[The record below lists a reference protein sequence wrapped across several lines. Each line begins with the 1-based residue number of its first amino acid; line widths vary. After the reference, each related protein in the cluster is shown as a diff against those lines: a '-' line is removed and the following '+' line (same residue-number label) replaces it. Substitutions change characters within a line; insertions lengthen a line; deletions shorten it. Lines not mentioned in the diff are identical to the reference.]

1 MTSPAVTARWR
12 DLVSPA
18 LAPRA
23 ALVVLGVWL
32 NAADALVTATIMP
45 SVAHDLGGAAY
56 YGWAVAFYLTGSIMA
71 GASTGQL
78 SHRLGLRPAMVI
90 AALAYAG
97 GCLLSA
103 ASPTIELFLL
113 GRVLQG
119 VGAGWLVGFC
129 YVAIGM
135 VFPEGLWARM
145 FGATAAVWGIASI
158 LGPFI
163 GGVFAAAGHWRGAF
177 WMFAGQGGL
186 FAVACMLLLP
196 ARRAEGLDIRPLAWR
211 TLTALAAAILV
222 IAAADV
228 IGGVAAPAALLALGV
243 ALLAVAAWINAAPGE
258 RLLPPEAAN
267 PASVAGAGYAMIFA
281 MQVATVVINVYEA
294 AVLQTVYRVSPLIA
308 GYAVSVMAVGW
319 TAAAFLVANQPERR
333 HGGFIIAGA
342 TIIVAGCALMALAIA
357 HWPLGWI
364 VAAGAIIGVGFGL
377 SWSLA
382 TGRILRALPEND
394 RAIGS
399 AAVPTTQLIGG
410 AVGAAA
416 AGAVA
421 NLLGLA
427 QAFTPAHAR
436 ADAPWLFGVFVP
448 VAALGLWAAVRLGR
462 GSAVPAEPLTHQAIE
477 SKRQAGAPIPPS
489 GDFPQRGKRN

>member
-1 MTSPAVTARWR
+1 VTDPAVTARWL

-56 YGWAVAFYLTGSIMA
+56 FGWAVALYLTGSILA

-78 SHRLGLRPAMVI
+78 SRRLGLRPAMII
-90 AALAYAG
+90 AALAYAA
-97 GCLLSA
+97 GCGLSA
-103 ASPTIELFLL
+103 ASSSIDLFLL

-135 VFPEGLWARM
+135 VFPEALWARM
-145 FGATAAVWGIASI
+145 FGTTAGVWGVASI
-158 LGPFI
+158 LGPLI
-163 GGVFAAAGHWRGAF
+163 GGVFASAGHWRGAF
-177 WMFAGQGGL
+177 WMFAGQGAL
-186 FAVACMLLLP
+186 FAVACLLLLP
-196 ARRAEGLDIRPLAWR
+196 ARRSEAADVRPLAWR
-211 TLTALAAAILV
+211 TLTVLGAAILI

-228 IGGVAAPAALLALGV
+228 IGGIVVPAVLLAAGAALLIV
-243 ALLAVAAWINAAPGE
+243 AGWINAAPGE

-267 PASVAGAGYAMIFA
+267 PATIAGAGYAMILA
-281 MQVATVVINVYEA
+281 MEVATVVINVYEA
-294 AVLQTVYRVSPLIA
+294 AILQSVYRVSPLVA

-319 TAAAFLVANQPERR
+319 TAAAFLVSGQPERR
-333 HGGFIIAGA
+333 HGAFIIGGGV
-342 TIIVAGCALMALAIA
+342 IIVIGCTLMAMAIA
-357 HWPLGWI
+357 RWPLGWI
-364 VAAGAIIGVGFGL
+364 VAAGAVIGVGFGL
-377 SWSLA
+377 SWSLV
-382 TGRILRALPEND
+382 TGRILRALPEDD

-421 NLLGLA
+421 NLLALP
-427 QAFTPAHAR
+427 QTFTPAHVA
-436 ADAPWLFGVFVP
+436 ATAPTLFGVFVP
-448 VAALGLWAAVRLGR
+448 VAGLGLLAAVRLALSVVPLPPGSRSDDGR
-462 GSAVPAEPLTHQAIE
+462 
-477 SKRQAGAPIPPS
+477 
-489 GDFPQRGKRN
+489 DQRMANR

>member
-1 MTSPAVTARWR
+1 M
-12 DLVSPA
+12 
-18 LAPRA
+18 
-23 ALVVLGVWL
+23 LGVWL

-56 YGWAVAFYLTGSIMA
+56 YGWAVAFYLTGSILA

-78 SHRLGLRPAMVI
+78 SHRLGLRPAMII
-90 AALAYAG
+90 AALAYAA
-97 GCLLSA
+97 GCVLSA

-113 GRVLQG
+113 GRILQG

-135 VFPEGLWARM
+135 VFPEALWARM
-145 FGATAAVWGIASI
+145 FGATAGVWGVASI

-177 WMFAGQGGL
+177 WMFAGQGAL
-186 FAVACMLLLP
+186 FAVACLALLP
-196 ARRAEGLDIRPLAWR
+196 ARRTDNSQIRPLAWR

-228 IGGVAAPAALLALGV
+228 IGGVAAPGALLIVGIALLAL
-243 ALLAVAAWINAAPGE
+243 AAWVNTMPGE

-267 PASVAGAGYAMIFA
+267 PATTAGAGYAMIFA
-281 MQVATVVINVYEA
+281 MEVATIVVNVYEA
-294 AVLQTVYRVSPLIA
+294 AILQSVYRVSPLIA

-319 TAAAFLVANQPERR
+319 TAAAFLVSNQPERR
-333 HGGFIIAGA
+333 HGSFIIAGG
-342 TIIVAGCALMALAIA
+342 TVILFGCALMALAIA
-357 HWPLGWI
+357 RWPLGWI

-382 TGRILRALPEND
+382 TGRILRALSDDD

-427 QAFTPAHAR
+427 QAFTPAHAQ
-436 ADAPWLFGVFVP
+436 AAAPWLFGVFVP
-448 VAALGLWAAVRLGR
+448 VAGLGLWAAVRLAR
-462 GSAVPAEPLTHQAIE
+462 GATPGTTT
-477 SKRQAGAPIPPS
+477 GT
-489 GDFPQRGKRN
+489 

>member
-1 MTSPAVTARWR
+1 M
-12 DLVSPA
+12 
-18 LAPRA
+18 
-23 ALVVLGVWL
+23 LGVWL

-56 YGWAVAFYLTGSIMA
+56 YGWAVAFYLTGSILA

-78 SHRLGLRPAMVI
+78 SHRLGLRPAMII
-90 AALAYAG
+90 AALAYAA
-97 GCLLSA
+97 GCVLSA

-113 GRVLQG
+113 GRILQG

-135 VFPEGLWARM
+135 VFPEALWARM
-145 FGATAAVWGIASI
+145 FGATAGVWGVASI

-177 WMFAGQGGL
+177 WMFAGQGAL
-186 FAVACMLLLP
+186 FAVACLALLP
-196 ARRAEGLDIRPLAWR
+196 ARRADNSQIRPLAWR
-211 TLTALAAAILV
+211 TLSALAAAILV

-228 IGGVAAPAALLALGV
+228 IGGVAAPGALLIVGIALLAL
-243 ALLAVAAWINAAPGE
+243 AAWVNTMPGE

-267 PASVAGAGYAMIFA
+267 PTTTAGAGYAMIFA
-281 MQVATVVINVYEA
+281 MEVATIVVNVYEA
-294 AVLQTVYRVSPLIA
+294 AILQSVYRVSPLIA

-319 TAAAFLVANQPERR
+319 TAAAFLVSNQPERR
-333 HGGFIIAGA
+333 HGAFIIAGG
-342 TIIVAGCALMALAIA
+342 TVILLGCALMALAIA
-357 HWPLGWI
+357 RWPLGWI

-382 TGRILRALPEND
+382 TGRILRALSDDD

-427 QAFTPAHAR
+427 QAFTPAHAQ
-436 ADAPWLFGVFVP
+436 AAAPWLFGVFVP
-448 VAALGLWAAVRLGR
+448 VAGLGLWAAVRL
-462 GSAVPAEPLTHQAIE
+462 A
-477 SKRQAGAPIPPS
+477 RQTTA
-489 GDFPQRGKRN
+489 

>member
-1 MTSPAVTARWR
+1 MINPVAPARWR
-12 DLVSPA
+12 DLVSPT

-23 ALVVLGVWL
+23 ALVMLGVWL

-56 YGWAVAFYLTGSIMA
+56 YGWAVAFYLTGSILA

-78 SHRLGLRPAMVI
+78 SHRLGLRPAMII
-90 AALAYAG
+90 AALAYAA
-97 GCLLSA
+97 GCVLSA

-113 GRVLQG
+113 GRILQG

-135 VFPEGLWARM
+135 VFPAALWARM
-145 FGATAAVWGIASI
+145 FGATAGVWGVASI

-177 WMFAGQGGL
+177 WMFAGQGAV
-186 FAVACMLLLP
+186 FALACLALLP
-196 ARRAEGLDIRPLAWR
+196 ARRTDNSRARPMAWR
-211 TLTALAAAILV
+211 TLATLAAAILV

-228 IGGVAAPAALLALGV
+228 IGGVAAPGALLILGIALLAL
-243 ALLAVAAWINAAPGE
+243 AARVNTMPGE

-267 PASVAGAGYAMIFA
+267 PTTTAGAGYAMIFA
-281 MQVATVVINVYEA
+281 MEVATIVVNVYEA
-294 AVLQTVYRVSPLIA
+294 AILQSVYRVSPLTA

-319 TAAAFLVANQPERR
+319 TAAAFLVSNQPERR
-333 HGGFIIAGA
+333 HGAFIIAGGA
-342 TIIVAGCALMALAIA
+342 VILLGCVIMALAIA
-357 HWPLGWI
+357 RWPLGWI

-382 TGRILRALPEND
+382 TGRILRALSDDD

-427 QAFTPAHAR
+427 QAFTPAHAQT
-436 ADAPWLFGVFVP
+436 AAPWLFGVFVP
-448 VAALGLWAAVRLGR
+448 VAGFGLWAAVRLAR
-462 GSAVPAEPLTHQAIE
+462 QPTAEAI
-477 SKRQAGAPIPPS
+477 PI
-489 GDFPQRGKRN
+489 G